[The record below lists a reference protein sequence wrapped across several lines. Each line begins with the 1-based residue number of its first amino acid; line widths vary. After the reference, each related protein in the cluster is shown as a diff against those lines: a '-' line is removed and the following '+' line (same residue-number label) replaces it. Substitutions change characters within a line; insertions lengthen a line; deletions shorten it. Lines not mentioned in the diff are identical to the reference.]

1 MIHPLGRN
9 NSGGADS
16 EYMRIML
23 DLRYFGL
30 SPTGNK
36 YEDAQKLAQIKSEL
50 IDKIQKKN
58 NNTSDSSDGLGIQVI
73 NPVDESGSV
82 QRSEM
87 EEQRLGA
94 MNIARLNKIYFGL

>member
-1 MIHPLGRN
+1 MIQSLGRN
-9 NSGGADS
+9 NSAGADS

-23 DLRYFGL
+23 ELRYFGL
-30 SPTGNK
+30 SHTGNK

-50 IDKIQKKN
+50 IDKIKKKEN
-58 NNTSDSSDGLGIQVI
+58 ISDSSDGLGIQVI
-73 NPVDESGSV
+73 NPVDENNSV